1 MGKSRFGDH
10 MIHANPIRILIVDDH
25 AMVRSG
31 LRMFLMAFDDLDLVG
46 EAVNGVEA
54 VNLAAKLNPDIVLM
68 DLIMP
73 NMDGLHATQKIHK
86 KFPRIKIIA
95 LTSFTESQLIDD
107 AFKAGISGFLYK
119 DATANELANIIRNIN
134 SGNVSYSPVSATLSD
149 SQPSAAK
156 TTTIELTIREKQV
169 LALLSIGKSNTE
181 ISAELT
187 LSLSTIKF
195 HVSNILSKLE
205 ANSRG
210 EAVSIARRN
219 HLIE

>member
-1 MGKSRFGDH
+1 

-54 VNLAAKLNPDIVLM
+54 VNLAAKLNPDIILM

-156 TTTIELTIREKQV
+156 TTTIEL
-169 LALLSIGKSNTE
+169 
-181 ISAELT
+181 
-187 LSLSTIKF
+187 
-195 HVSNILSKLE
+195 
-205 ANSRG
+205 
-210 EAVSIARRN
+210 
-219 HLIE
+219 

>member
-1 MGKSRFGDH
+1 MGKSRFGEPVNH
-10 MIHANPIRILIVDDH
+10 TPPIRILIVDDH

-54 VNLAAKLNPDIVLM
+54 VNLAAKLNPDIILM

-149 SQPSAAK
+149 SQPSVAK
-156 TTTIELTIREKQV
+156 TTTIELTLREKQV
-169 LALLSIGKSNTE
+169 LALLSIG
-181 ISAELT
+181 
-187 LSLSTIKF
+187 
-195 HVSNILSKLE
+195 
-205 ANSRG
+205 
-210 EAVSIARRN
+210 
-219 HLIE
+219 